1 MATSGS
7 PLFPR
12 RPRWGFLYR
21 VIPTPVSPGPKHP
34 RLSPVHRRYSVGW
47 PVVLVRHASA
57 GAAAAEYAVAHV
69 VEMALVA
76 AVVSVVPAVQIQI
89 KSD

>member
-1 MATSGS
+1 M
-7 PLFPR
+7 
-12 RPRWGFLYR
+12 
-21 VIPTPVSPGPKHP
+21 
-34 RLSPVHRRYSVGW
+34 
-47 PVVLVRHASA
+47 LVRHASA